1 MISCNGSIKGLK
13 PNFSALGVKT
23 GHSKIFFGGE
33 RLDFQAVFT
42 LYTGGTECRVQT
54 WKGGREHRIRQ
65 NFSAL
70 GVKTGHSKIYFGG
83 ERLDFQA
90 VFTLYTGVIECRVK
104 TWKGGREHR
113 IRPNFSALGV
123 KTGHSKIYLGG
134 ERLDFQAVFTLY
146 TGVIECRVK
155 TWKGGREHR
164 LRLNFSALG
173 VKTGHSKIY
182 FGDERL
188 DFQAVFTLYTVVIE
202 CRVKTW
208 KGGREHR
215 LRPNFSALGVKTGHS
230 KIYFGDERLDFQA
243 VFTLY
248 TGVIEC
254 RVKTWKGGRE
264 HRLRL
269 NFSALGVKTGH
280 SKIYFGGERLDFQ
293 AVFTL
298 YTVVIEC
305 RVKTWKGGR
314 EHRLKPNFSALG
326 VKTGHS
332 KIYFGGERLD
342 FQAVFT
348 LYTVVI
354 ECRVKTWK
362 GGREHRTEP

>member
-1 MISCNGSIKGLK
+1 MQCETVLVIYDILQWIHKGLR
-13 PNFSALGVKT
+13 P
-23 GHSKIFFGGE
+23 
-33 RLDFQAVFT
+33 
-42 LYTGGTECRVQT
+42 
-54 WKGGREHRIRQ
+54 

-90 VFTLYTGVIECRVK
+90 VFTLYTV
-104 TWKGGREHR
+104 
-113 IRPNFSALGV
+113 
-123 KTGHSKIYLGG
+123 
-134 ERLDFQAVFTLY
+134 
-146 TGVIECRVK
+146 VIECRVK

-164 LRLNFSALG
+164 LKPSFSALG

-182 FGDERL
+182 FGGERL

-215 LRPNFSALGVKTGHS
+215 LKPNFSALGVKTGHS
-230 KIYFGDERLDFQA
+230 KIYFGGERLISGSI
-243 VFTLY
+243 Y
-248 TGVIEC
+248 TVYSC
-254 RVKTWKGGRE
+254 HRMSCKNWKGGRE
-264 HRLRL
+264 HRYGAIIARKAWAKR
-269 NFSALGVKTGH
+269 NPNEIKGHKHALGVKTGH

-362 GGREHRTEP
+362 GGREHRLRPNFSALEVKTGHSKIYFGGERLDFQAVFTLYTVVIECRVKTWKGGREHRKEP